1 MREGEV
7 LLLDFIIKYW
17 TEFLFGIVAAGILAG
32 GKYIWTLFKN
42 RLKDSLE
49 EQITS
54 ITDVITKRMSET
66 DKKLEAK
73 NTSLTQQ
80 IGELQADM
88 KIMQQEI
95 QINKNDENLIEK
107 KIDTLEDN
115 LNTLKGGILSLQ
127 RKEFKEECRRLLNQ
141 EEAITYEQYTMLQRE
156 HTIYNSLGGNH
167 EGDQLFKLVSM
178 RYANTNAVQTEK
190 KGEQ

>member
-1 MREGEV
+1 MKGGSS
-7 LLLDFIIKYW
+7 LLDFFVKYW

-32 GKYIWTLFKN
+32 GRYIWTLFKN
-42 RLKDSLE
+42 RLRDSLE

-54 ITDVITKRMSET
+54 ITDVIAKRMSET
-66 DKKLEAK
+66 DEKLEAK

-80 IGELQADM
+80 IGALQADM
-88 KIMQQEI
+88 KIMQKDI
-95 QINKNDENLIEK
+95 QTNKNDENLIEK

-115 LNTLKGGILSLQ
+115 LNTLKDGILSLQ

-141 EEAITYEQYTMLQRE
+141 EEAITYEQYTILQRE
-156 HTIYNSLGGNH
+156 HTVYNSLGGNH
-167 EGDQLFKLVSM
+167 EGDQLFKLASM
-178 RYANTNAVQTEK
+178 RYANTSVIQTEK

>member
-32 GKYIWTLFKN
+32 GRYIWTLFKN
-42 RLKDSLE
+42 RLKDGLE
-49 EQITS
+49 EQITN

-66 DKKLEAK
+66 DEKLEAK

-80 IGELQADM
+80 IGKLQADM
-88 KIMQQEI
+88 KIMQQKI

-127 RKEFKEECRRLLNQ
+127 RREFKRECRKLLNQ
-141 EEAITYEQYTMLQRE
+141 KEAITYEQYTMLQNE
-156 HTIYNSLGGNH
+156 HTVYNSLGGNH

-178 RYANTNAVQTEK
+178 RYANTNSVQTEK

>member
-66 DKKLEAK
+66 DEKLEAK
-73 NTSLTQQ
+73 NTSLAQQ
-80 IGELQADM
+80 IGALQADM

-141 EEAITYEQYTMLQRE
+141 KEAITYEQYTMLQHE

-178 RYANTNAVQTEK
+178 RYANTNSVQTEK

>member
-1 MREGEV
+1 MKGGSS
-7 LLLDFIIKYW
+7 LLDFFVKYW

-32 GKYIWTLFKN
+32 GRYIWTLFKN
-42 RLKDSLE
+42 RLRDSLE

-54 ITDVITKRMSET
+54 ITNVIAKRMSET
-66 DKKLEAK
+66 DEKLEAK

-80 IGELQADM
+80 IGALQADM
-88 KIMQQEI
+88 KIMQQKI
-95 QINKNDENLIEK
+95 QTNKNDENLIEK

-115 LNTLKGGILSLQ
+115 LNTLKDGILSLQ

-141 EEAITYEQYTMLQRE
+141 EEAITYEQYTILQRE
-156 HTIYNSLGGNH
+156 HTVYNSLGGNH
-167 EGDQLFKLVSM
+167 EGDQLFKLASM
-178 RYANTNAVQTEK
+178 RYANTSIAQTEK

>member
-1 MREGEV
+1 MKGGSS
-7 LLLDFIIKYW
+7 LLDFFVKYW
-17 TEFLFGIVAAGILAG
+17 TEFLFGIMAAGILAG
-32 GKYIWTLFKN
+32 GRYIWTLFKN
-42 RLKDSLE
+42 RLRDSLE

-54 ITDVITKRMSET
+54 ITDVIAKRMSET
-66 DKKLEAK
+66 DEKLEAK

-80 IGELQADM
+80 IGALQADM

-95 QINKNDENLIEK
+95 QTNKNDENLIEK

-115 LNTLKGGILSLQ
+115 LNTLKDGILSLQ

-141 EEAITYEQYTMLQRE
+141 EEAITYEQYTILQRE
-156 HTIYNSLGGNH
+156 HTVYNSLGGNH
-167 EGDQLFKLVSM
+167 EGDQLFKLASM
-178 RYANTNAVQTEK
+178 RYANTSIAQTEK

>member
-42 RLKDSLE
+42 RLEDGLE

-66 DKKLEAK
+66 DEKLEAK

-80 IGELQADM
+80 IGDLQADM

-95 QINKNDENLIEK
+95 QKNKNDENLIEK
-107 KIDTLEDN
+107 KIDTLKDN

-141 EEAITYEQYTMLQRE
+141 KEAITYEQYTMLQHE

>member
-66 DKKLEAK
+66 DEKLEAK
-73 NTSLTQQ
+73 NTSLAQQ
-80 IGELQADM
+80 IGALQADM

-107 KIDTLEDN
+107 KIDTLKDN

-141 EEAITYEQYTMLQRE
+141 KEAITYEQYTMLQRE

-178 RYANTNAVQTEK
+178 RYANTNSVQTEK

>member
-1 MREGEV
+1 M
-7 LLLDFIIKYW
+7 LDFVIKYW

-32 GKYIWTLFKN
+32 GRYIWTLFKN

-66 DKKLEAK
+66 DEKLEAK

-88 KIMQQEI
+88 KTMQQEI

-141 EEAITYEQYTMLQRE
+141 EEAITYEQYTMLQHE

-167 EGDQLFKLVSM
+167 EGD
-178 RYANTNAVQTEK
+178 
-190 KGEQ
+190 

>member
-7 LLLDFIIKYW
+7 LLLDFITKYW
-17 TEFLFGIVAAGILAG
+17 TEFLFGILAAGILAG
-32 GKYIWTLFKN
+32 GRYIWMLFKN

-54 ITDVITKRMSET
+54 ITDIITKRMSET
-66 DKKLEAK
+66 DEKLEAK

-95 QINKNDENLIEK
+95 QKNKNDENQIEK

-115 LNTLKGGILSLQ
+115 LKTLKGGILSLQ
-127 RKEFKEECRRLLNQ
+127 CKEFTEECRKLLNQ
-141 EEAITYEQYTMLQRE
+141 KEAITYEQYTTLQHE
-156 HTIYNSLGGNH
+156 HTVYNSLGGNH
-167 EGDQLFKLVSM
+167 DGDQLFKLVSM
-178 RYANTNAVQTEK
+178 RYANTNVVQTEK

>member
-1 MREGEV
+1 MKGGSS
-7 LLLDFIIKYW
+7 LLDFFVKYW

-32 GKYIWTLFKN
+32 GRYIWTLFKN
-42 RLKDSLE
+42 RLRDSLE

-54 ITDVITKRMSET
+54 ITDVIAKRMSET
-66 DKKLEAK
+66 DEKLEAK

-80 IGELQADM
+80 IGALQADM

-95 QINKNDENLIEK
+95 QTNKNDENLIEK

-115 LNTLKGGILSLQ
+115 LNTLKDGILSLQ

-141 EEAITYEQYTMLQRE
+141 EEAITYEQYTILQRE
-156 HTIYNSLGGNH
+156 HTVYNSLGGNH
-167 EGDQLFKLVSM
+167 EGDQLFKLASM
-178 RYANTNAVQTEK
+178 RYANTSIAQTEK
-190 KGEQ
+190 RGEQ

>member
-66 DKKLEAK
+66 DEKLEAK

-80 IGELQADM
+80 IGDLQADM

-95 QINKNDENLIEK
+95 QTNKNDENKIEK

-141 EEAITYEQYTMLQRE
+141 KEAITYEQYTMLQHE

>member
-1 MREGEV
+1 MKGGSS
-7 LLLDFIIKYW
+7 LLDFFVKYW

-32 GKYIWTLFKN
+32 GRYIWILFKN
-42 RLKDSLE
+42 RLRDSLE

-54 ITDVITKRMSET
+54 ITDVIAKRMSET
-66 DKKLEAK
+66 DEKLEAK

-80 IGELQADM
+80 IGALQADM

-95 QINKNDENLIEK
+95 QTNKNDENLIEK

-115 LNTLKGGILSLQ
+115 LNTLKDGILSLQ

-141 EEAITYEQYTMLQRE
+141 EEAITYEQYTILQRE
-156 HTIYNSLGGNH
+156 HTVYNSLGGNH
-167 EGDQLFKLVSM
+167 EGDQLFKLASM
-178 RYANTNAVQTEK
+178 KYANTSVIQTEK

>member
-1 MREGEV
+1 MKGGSS
-7 LLLDFIIKYW
+7 LLDFFVKYW

-32 GKYIWTLFKN
+32 GRYIWTLFKN
-42 RLKDSLE
+42 HLRDSLE

-54 ITDVITKRMSET
+54 ITDVIAKRMSET
-66 DKKLEAK
+66 DEKLEAK

-80 IGELQADM
+80 IGALQADM

-95 QINKNDENLIEK
+95 QTNKNDENLIEK

-115 LNTLKGGILSLQ
+115 LNTLKDGILSLQ

-141 EEAITYEQYTMLQRE
+141 EEAITYEQYTILQRE
-156 HTIYNSLGGNH
+156 HTVYNSLGGNH
-167 EGDQLFKLVSM
+167 EGDQLFKLASM
-178 RYANTNAVQTEK
+178 RYANTSVIQTEK

>member
-1 MREGEV
+1 MRKGEV

-32 GKYIWTLFKN
+32 GRYIWTLFKN
-42 RLKDSLE
+42 RLKDGLE

-167 EGDQLFKLVSM
+167 EGDQLFKLVSI
-178 RYANTNAVQTEK
+178 RYANTNSVQTEK

>member
-1 MREGEV
+1 MKGGSS
-7 LLLDFIIKYW
+7 LLDFFVKYW

-32 GKYIWTLFKN
+32 GRYIWTLFKN
-42 RLKDSLE
+42 RLRDSLE

-54 ITDVITKRMSET
+54 ITDVIAKRMSET
-66 DKKLEAK
+66 DEKIEAK

-80 IGELQADM
+80 IGALQADM

-95 QINKNDENLIEK
+95 QTNKNDENLIEK

-115 LNTLKGGILSLQ
+115 LNTLKDGILSLQ

-141 EEAITYEQYTMLQRE
+141 EEAITYEQYTILQRE
-156 HTIYNSLGGNH
+156 HTVYNSLGGNH
-167 EGDQLFKLVSM
+167 EGDQLFKLASM
-178 RYANTNAVQTEK
+178 RYANTSVIQTEK

>member
-1 MREGEV
+1 
-7 LLLDFIIKYW
+7 
-17 TEFLFGIVAAGILAG
+17 
-32 GKYIWTLFKN
+32 
-42 RLKDSLE
+42 
-49 EQITS
+49 
-54 ITDVITKRMSET
+54 MSET

-107 KIDTLEDN
+107 KIDTLEDK

-141 EEAITYEQYTMLQRE
+141 EEAITYEQYTMLQHE

-178 RYANTNAVQTEK
+178 RYANTNSAQTEK

>member
-1 MREGEV
+1 MKGGSS
-7 LLLDFIIKYW
+7 LLDFFVKYW

-32 GKYIWTLFKN
+32 GRYIWTLFKN
-42 RLKDSLE
+42 RLRDSLE

-54 ITDVITKRMSET
+54 ITDIIAKRMSET
-66 DKKLEAK
+66 DEKLEAK

-80 IGELQADM
+80 IGALQADM

-95 QINKNDENLIEK
+95 QTNKNDENLIEK

-115 LNTLKGGILSLQ
+115 LNTLKDGILSLQ

-141 EEAITYEQYTMLQRE
+141 EEAITYEQYTILQRE
-156 HTIYNSLGGNH
+156 HTVYNSLGGNH
-167 EGDQLFKLVSM
+167 EGDQLFKLASM
-178 RYANTNAVQTEK
+178 RYANTSVIQTEK

>member
-7 LLLDFIIKYW
+7 FLLDFIIKYW

-32 GKYIWTLFKN
+32 GKYIWMLFKN

-54 ITDVITKRMSET
+54 ITGVITKRMSET
-66 DKKLEAK
+66 DEKLEAK
-73 NTSLTQQ
+73 NTNLTQQ

-95 QINKNDENLIEK
+95 QKNKNDENLIEK

-127 RKEFKEECRRLLNQ
+127 RKEFKEECRKLLNQ
-141 EEAITYEQYTMLQRE
+141 KEAITYEQYTMLQRE

>member
-32 GKYIWTLFKN
+32 GRYIWTLFKN
-42 RLKDSLE
+42 RLKDGLE
-49 EQITS
+49 EQITN

-66 DKKLEAK
+66 DEKLEAK

-141 EEAITYEQYTMLQRE
+141 KEAITYEQYTMLQRE

-178 RYANTNAVQTEK
+178 RYANTNSVQTEK

>member
-1 MREGEV
+1 MKGGSS
-7 LLLDFIIKYW
+7 LLDFFVKYW

-32 GKYIWTLFKN
+32 GRYIWTLFKN
-42 RLKDSLE
+42 RLRDSLE

-54 ITDVITKRMSET
+54 ITDIIAKRMSET
-66 DKKLEAK
+66 DEKLEAK

-80 IGELQADM
+80 IGVLQADM

-95 QINKNDENLIEK
+95 QTNKNDENLIEK

-115 LNTLKGGILSLQ
+115 LNTLKDGILSLQ

-141 EEAITYEQYTMLQRE
+141 EEAITYEQYTILQRE
-156 HTIYNSLGGNH
+156 HTVYNSLGGNH
-167 EGDQLFKLVSM
+167 EGDQLFKLASM
-178 RYANTNAVQTEK
+178 RYANTSVIQTEK

>member
-1 MREGEV
+1 MKGGSS
-7 LLLDFIIKYW
+7 LLDFFVKYW

-32 GKYIWTLFKN
+32 GRYIWTLFKN
-42 RLKDSLE
+42 RLRDSLE

-54 ITDVITKRMSET
+54 ITNVIAKRMSET
-66 DKKLEAK
+66 DEKLEVK

-80 IGELQADM
+80 IGALQADM

-95 QINKNDENLIEK
+95 QTNKNDENLIEK

-115 LNTLKGGILSLQ
+115 LNTLKDGILSLQ

-141 EEAITYEQYTMLQRE
+141 EEAITYEQYTILQRE
-156 HTIYNSLGGNH
+156 HTVYNSLGGNH
-167 EGDQLFKLVSM
+167 EGDQLFKLASM
-178 RYANTNAVQTEK
+178 RYANTSVIQTEK

>member
-17 TEFLFGIVAAGILAG
+17 TEFLFGILAAGILAG
-32 GKYIWTLFKN
+32 GRYIWMLFKN

-54 ITDVITKRMSET
+54 ITDIITKRMSET
-66 DKKLEAK
+66 DEKLEAK

-127 RKEFKEECRRLLNQ
+127 RREFKEECRKLLNQ
-141 EEAITYEQYTMLQRE
+141 KEAITYEQYTMLQNE
-156 HTIYNSLGGNH
+156 HTVYNSLGGNH

-178 RYANTNAVQTEK
+178 RYANTNSVQTEK

>member
-1 MREGEV
+1 MRRGKV
-7 LLLDFIIKYW
+7 LLLDFIIEYW

-32 GKYIWTLFKN
+32 GRYIWTLFKN

-115 LNTLKGGILSLQ
+115 LNTLRGGILSLQ
-127 RKEFKEECRRLLNQ
+127 RREFKEECRKLLNQ
-141 EEAITYEQYTMLQRE
+141 KEAITYEQYTMLQNE
-156 HTIYNSLGGNH
+156 HTVYNSLGGNH

-178 RYANTNAVQTEK
+178 RYANTNSVQTEK

>member
-1 MREGEV
+1 MKGGSS
-7 LLLDFIIKYW
+7 LLDFFVKYW

-32 GKYIWTLFKN
+32 GRYIWTLFKN
-42 RLKDSLE
+42 RLRDSLE

-54 ITDVITKRMSET
+54 ITDVIAKRMSET
-66 DKKLEAK
+66 DEKLEAK

-80 IGELQADM
+80 IGALQADM

-95 QINKNDENLIEK
+95 QTNKNDENLIEK

-115 LNTLKGGILSLQ
+115 LNTLKDGILSLQ

-141 EEAITYEQYTMLQRE
+141 EEAITYEQYTILQRE
-156 HTIYNSLGGNH
+156 HTVYNSLGGNH
-167 EGDQLFKLVSM
+167 EGDQLFKLASM
-178 RYANTNAVQTEK
+178 RYANTSIAQTEK

>member
-32 GKYIWTLFKN
+32 GRYIWTLFKN

-107 KIDTLEDN
+107 KIDTLKDN

-127 RKEFKEECRRLLNQ
+127 RKEFKEECRKLLNQ
-141 EEAITYEQYTMLQRE
+141 KEAITYEQYTMLQNE

-178 RYANTNAVQTEK
+178 RYANINSVQTEK

>member
-1 MREGEV
+1 MKGGSS
-7 LLLDFIIKYW
+7 LLDFFVKYW

-32 GKYIWTLFKN
+32 GRYIWTLFKN
-42 RLKDSLE
+42 RLRDSLE

-54 ITDVITKRMSET
+54 ITDVIAKRMSET
-66 DKKLEAK
+66 DEKLEAK

-80 IGELQADM
+80 IGALQADM
-88 KIMQQEI
+88 KIMQQKI
-95 QINKNDENLIEK
+95 QTNKNDENLIEK

-115 LNTLKGGILSLQ
+115 LNTLKDGILSLQ

-141 EEAITYEQYTMLQRE
+141 EEAITYEQYTILQRE
-156 HTIYNSLGGNH
+156 HTVYNSLGGNH
-167 EGDQLFKLVSM
+167 EGDQLFKLASM
-178 RYANTNAVQTEK
+178 RYANTSVIQTEK

>member
-7 LLLDFIIKYW
+7 LLLDFIIEYW

-66 DKKLEAK
+66 DEKLEAK

-88 KIMQQEI
+88 KTMQQEI

-178 RYANTNAVQTEK
+178 RYANINSVQTEK

>member
-42 RLKDSLE
+42 RLKDGLE

-66 DKKLEAK
+66 DEKLEAK

-95 QINKNDENLIEK
+95 QKNKNDENLIEK
-107 KIDTLEDN
+107 KIDILEDN

-127 RKEFKEECRRLLNQ
+127 RKEFKEECRKLLNQ
-141 EEAITYEQYTMLQRE
+141 KEAITYEQYTMLQHE

-178 RYANTNAVQTEK
+178 RYADTNSVQTEK

>member
-1 MREGEV
+1 MKGGSS
-7 LLLDFIIKYW
+7 LLDFFVKYW

-32 GKYIWTLFKN
+32 GRYIWTLFKN
-42 RLKDSLE
+42 RLRDSLE

-54 ITDVITKRMSET
+54 ITDVIAKRMSET
-66 DKKLEAK
+66 DEKLEAK

-80 IGELQADM
+80 IGALQADM

-95 QINKNDENLIEK
+95 QTNKNDENLIEK

-115 LNTLKGGILSLQ
+115 LNTLKDGILSLQ

-141 EEAITYEQYTMLQRE
+141 EEAITYEQYTILQRE
-156 HTIYNSLGGNH
+156 HTVYNSLGGNH
-167 EGDQLFKLVSM
+167 EGDQLFKLASM
-178 RYANTNAVQTEK
+178 RYANTSVIQTEK

>member
-66 DKKLEAK
+66 DEKLEAK
-73 NTSLTQQ
+73 NTNLTQQ

-95 QINKNDENLIEK
+95 QKNKNDENLIEK
-107 KIDTLEDN
+107 KIDILEDN

-127 RKEFKEECRRLLNQ
+127 RKDFKEECRKLLNQ
-141 EEAITYEQYTMLQRE
+141 KEAITYEQYTMLQHE
-156 HTIYNSLGGNH
+156 HTVYNSLGGNH